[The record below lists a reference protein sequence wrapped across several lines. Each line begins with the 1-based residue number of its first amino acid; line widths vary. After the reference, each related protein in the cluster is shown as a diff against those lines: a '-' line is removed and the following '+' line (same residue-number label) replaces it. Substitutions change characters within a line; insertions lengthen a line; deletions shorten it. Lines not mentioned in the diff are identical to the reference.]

1 MPIKWKYAN
10 EGSPIFSWTSPAIMT
25 SPVTFGFRNHFSMEL
40 RRATLIG
47 CTHQTQRVKEMKP
60 WFHHSPEITLR
71 RKVTQ
76 EPARNKL
83 LWSFDTVI
91 HTSCIW
97 REKKKKTTV
106 YAKDGTGLNWARL
119 PVQMVR
125 LGYFWVW
132 DAVWSRLCTRWLSV
146 DIIIDWCSEA
156 ERWD

>member
-1 MPIKWKYAN
+1 MLSSYTSKHDSIDDFDEKATKQSRTKKQNLKFLEVSSARISSKKKKKSLSVPLYATLMPIKWKYAN

-60 WFHHSPEITLR
+60 SFHHSPEITLR

-83 LWSFDTVI
+83 L
-91 HTSCIW
+91 
-97 REKKKKTTV
+97 
-106 YAKDGTGLNWARL
+106 
-119 PVQMVR
+119 
-125 LGYFWVW
+125 
-132 DAVWSRLCTRWLSV
+132 
-146 DIIIDWCSEA
+146 
-156 ERWD
+156 